1 MAKSSKGGKGVTR
14 GALTPDTG
22 VSIVRIKK
30 RPRGKSFQPGNGF
43 GSEHRFKK
51 GMPSANPS
59 GRPLCKEISV
69 ALRDRLASDRPIP
82 AKTYAEKVAK
92 KWLDESLDGNI
103 AAIVSMSN
111 RVEGCPATAMQIT
124 GGMDNLSLIVAHM
137 NQRSTDEL
145 GHPEGFIP
153 RPPELEEDNEEPA

>member
-1 MAKSSKGGKGVTR
+1 MGTSAKGGKSVTR
-14 GALTPDTG
+14 GALTPDTR

-111 RVEGCPATAMQIT
+111 R
-124 GGMDNLSLIVAHM
+124 
-137 NQRSTDEL
+137 
-145 GHPEGFIP
+145 
-153 RPPELEEDNEEPA
+153 